1 VRAAAVVLQAAVL
14 RLTAVLV
21 RSQSGAGEAAT
32 VAGVE
37 ALHVDTVVLARA
49 VAVVG
54 EALVPVQAGVA
65 VIAQV
70 VASWAGACR
79 GG

>member
-1 VRAAAVVLQAAVL
+1 
-14 RLTAVLV
+14 
-21 RSQSGAGEAAT
+21 
-32 VAGVE
+32 
-37 ALHVDTVVLARA
+37 